1 MKILIFGAS
10 GPVGGVVTRLAVE
23 RGYDVKLFV
32 RDVEKAEQKLADLLK
47 SKSKENIEIIEGSL
61 DQLWTAIE
69 AAKDCDAIVSCVHL
83 SFAKDIVKVA
93 KWNRVKRVVLYSST
107 RLFSEVP
114 CPSVNKVEKGEA
126 VIKASGLD
134 WTLLRPT
141 MVVDYPNDLNV
152 SKLAGFIKKY
162 PVIPIPG
169 SGKQLV
175 QPVHVSDCAKATLD
189 CLETEKAIGE
199 ALTIAGGEVLTYRE
213 MLKILSDYIDRK
225 PIMVS
230 VPLLPFQLLYSVF
243 PFVFRKVG
251 IEKPMIDRMA
261 EDKNFDISHTAE
273 VIDYQPLKFEKM
285 LKREGFLTFSFGV
298 DA

>member
-1 MKILIFGAS
+1 LRILIFGAS
-10 GPVGGVVTRLAVE
+10 GPVGGVVTRLALK

-32 RDVEKAEQKLADLLK
+32 RDVEKAEQKLADLLESENK
-47 SKSKENIEIIEGSL
+47 RNIEIIPGSL

-69 AAKDCDAIVSCVHL
+69 AAKGCDAIVSCVHL
-83 SFAKDIVKVA
+83 SFAKDIIKVA
-93 KWNRVKRVVLYSST
+93 KWNRIKRVVLYSST
-107 RLFSEVP
+107 RLFSKVP
-114 CPSVNKVEKGEA
+114 CPSVQKVEKGEA
-126 VIKASGLD
+126 VIRESGLE

-189 CLETEKAIGE
+189 CLETEKAKGE
-199 ALTIAGGEVLTYRE
+199 ALTLAGGEVLTYRE
-213 MLKILSDYIDRK
+213 MLEIICDHIGKR
-225 PIMVS
+225 PVMVS
-230 VPLLPFQLLYSVF
+230 VPLFPFQIMYSIL

-261 EDKNFDISHTAE
+261 EDKNFDVSHTVE
-273 VIDYQPLKFEKM
+273 TIDYQPLKFEEM
-285 LKREGFLTFSFGV
+285 LKE
-298 DA
+298 